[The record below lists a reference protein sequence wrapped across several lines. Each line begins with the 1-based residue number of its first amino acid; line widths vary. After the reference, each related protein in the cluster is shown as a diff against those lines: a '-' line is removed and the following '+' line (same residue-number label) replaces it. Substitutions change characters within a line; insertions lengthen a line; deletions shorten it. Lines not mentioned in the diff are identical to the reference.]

1 MNTRKPN
8 EPMIWAHRGR
18 NRIAPENTM
27 SAFVAAL
34 DAGDKGI
41 ELDVALSADYQP
53 IVIHDDSV
61 DRTTDGSGVVAAM
74 SFKELR
80 SLDAGA
86 WFDSRFAAERL
97 PDLRDVLAEVRDR
110 VLLNIEFKSS
120 AWNENPDISVDTI
133 VMEMVAR
140 SGTEE
145 TIVYSSFSR
154 KCLERVRRLDA
165 DARIGVLAHRGED
178 IGDVMLFAQKIG
190 AYSIHP
196 NTQDMKKAIRSG
208 LNEWKGFVYPYTV
221 GSRKN
226 ADQMDHLGADG
237 YFADLPF

>member
-1 MNTRKPN
+1 MV
-8 EPMIWAHRGR
+8 WAHRGR

-27 SAFVAAL
+27 SAFLAAL

-41 ELDVALSADYQP
+41 ELDVALSADDQP
-53 IVIHDDSV
+53 IVIHDDTV
-61 DRTTDGSGVVAAM
+61 DRTTDGTGAVAAM
-74 SFKELR
+74 NFKELR

-97 PDLRDVLAEVRDR
+97 PDLSEVLSEVRGR
-110 VLLNIEFKSS
+110 ALLNIEFKSS
-120 AWNENPDISVDTI
+120 AWNENPNISVDTI

-140 SGTEE
+140 SGMEE
-145 TIVYSSFSR
+145 EILYSSFSR
-154 KCLERVRRLDA
+154 RCLERVRQVDSN
-165 DARIGVLAHRGED
+165 ARIGVLAHRGED
-178 IGDVMLFAQKIG
+178 IRDVMAFAQKIG

-196 NTQDMKKAIRSG
+196 NTHDVKTVMRSG
-208 LNEWKGFVYPYTV
+208 LNRWKCFVYPYTV

>member
-1 MNTRKPN
+1 
-8 EPMIWAHRGR
+8 MIWAHRGR

-27 SAFVAAL
+27 SAFIAAL

-41 ELDVALSADYQP
+41 ELDVALSSDYQP
-53 IVIHDDSV
+53 VVIHDDTV
-61 DRTTDGSGVVAAM
+61 DRTTDGTGAVAAM

-80 SLDAGA
+80 LLDAGT
-86 WFDSRFAAERL
+86 WFDSRFADEKL
-97 PDLRDVLAEVRDR
+97 PDLREVLTVIRGRA
-110 VLLNIEFKSS
+110 LLNIEFKSS

-133 VMEMVAR
+133 VMDIVAR
-140 SGTEE
+140 SGMDE
-145 TIVYSSFSR
+145 TILYSSFSR
-154 KCLERVRRLDA
+154 KCLERVRKLSA

-178 IGDVMLFAQKIG
+178 IRDVMRFARQLD

-196 NTQDMKKAIRSG
+196 NIRDVKKAMRSG
-208 LNEWKGFVYPYTV
+208 LNQWKGFVYPYTV

-226 ADQMDHLGADG
+226 ADQMDHVGADG